1 MERTL
6 RLMCNTRNVE
16 NAAAF
21 LDDAG
26 YVPCFAVFTRTVLLH
41 VQSRSSVSL
50 DVEITY
56 HHSQTQLFLKYNPY
70 YYFKTSKLNLS
81 SIDASR
87 SNAKANRFPRQHHH
101 P

>member
-1 MERTL
+1 MQQRSWTMQGMF
-6 RLMCNTRNVE
+6 R
-16 NAAAF
+16 
-21 LDDAG
+21 
-26 YVPCFAVFTRTVLLH
+26 VLLCFIWYCSAALSI
-41 VQSRSSVSL
+41 SRSSVSL